1 MDQFSGSACVQYA
14 EEPKGGNSLCKA
26 VTLEIL
32 SHNTAAKGSKQKTN
46 ARKRMAQEEA
56 FRNKQEGARFDEGVD
71 DLASHSEQAKDGQQ
85 ERDDVLLRQKQSTTN
100 LPKQEGKSKWL
111 SRKKKT

>member
-1 MDQFSGSACVQYA
+1 MC
-14 EEPKGGNSLCKA
+14 A
-26 VTLEIL
+26 VRRGTQRWKFTLQGRHTGDPV
-32 SHNTAAKGSKQKTN
+32 HNTAAKGSKQKTN
-46 ARKRMAQEEA
+46 ARKRLAQEEA
-56 FRNKQEGARFDEGVD
+56 FRNKQEGARLDEGVD